1 MQVGVLALQGSV
13 REHLDSL
20 KRCGATAVEVRTAE
34 QLNSVSGLII
44 PGGEST
50 TVAKLLRL
58 YGLMDLLQERGR
70 SGFPIFGTCTG
81 MILLAREIEGS
92 DQSHLGLMDITVRR
106 NAYGRQVDSFE
117 TEITI
122 EKVADPDRPIPAIF
136 IRAPLVTQVGEGV
149 DVLASVD
156 SQPVMLRQGN
166 LLAASFHPELTDDT
180 RVHGFFIEEMIE
192 PATG

>member
-20 KRCGATAVEVRTAE
+20 KRCGVNAVEVRTAE

-58 YGLMDLLQERGR
+58 YGLMDLLRERGR

-81 MILLAREIEGS
+81 MILLAREIEGI
-92 DQSHLGLMDITVRR
+92 DRPHLGLMDITVRR

-117 TEITI
+117 TGVVVEG
-122 EKVADPDRPIPAIF
+122 VPDPDRPIPAVF
-136 IRAPLVTQVGEGV
+136 IRAPLVTRVGEGV
-149 DVLASVD
+149 EILASVG
-156 SQPVMLRQGN
+156 SQPVMVRQGN
-166 LLAASFHPELTDDT
+166 LLAASFHPELTTDT
-180 RVHGFFIEEMIE
+180 RVHRFFIEELIE
-192 PATG
+192 PYTG